1 MRDWG
6 GATGMRSALL
16 LAETLGLAMAQRAA
30 DILERHR
37 HQPTPATPA
46 EDLQFAADDAIFSAV
61 LDAATDCLAR
71 LDTGSAEDRW
81 CDALV
86 HLLLLARLTPDAMSG
101 CAPRDSARERM
112 NVDHFPGSSLESDP
126 RSSKSC

>member
-6 GATGMRSALL
+6 SATGMRYPLL

-37 HQPTPATPA
+37 HKPTPATPA

-71 LDTGSAEDRW
+71 LDTGSAEDGW

-86 HLLLLARLTPDAMSG
+86 HLLLLARLTPDAMSRG
-101 CAPRDSARERM
+101 APWDSCQGTDER
-112 NVDHFPGSSLESDP
+112 GSLSRLEHG
-126 RSSKSC
+126 K